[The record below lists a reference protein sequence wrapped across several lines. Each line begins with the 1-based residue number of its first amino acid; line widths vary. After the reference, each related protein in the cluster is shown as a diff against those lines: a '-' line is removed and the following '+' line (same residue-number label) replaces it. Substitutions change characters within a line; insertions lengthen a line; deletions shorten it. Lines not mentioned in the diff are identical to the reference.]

1 MAETK
6 YVIFNLGEQKYGI
19 RLACINGIEQTYN
32 IIPVPKTAECIQGII
47 HLRDMVIPVYDLKC
61 RFCIDSEAE
70 YSNRQLLIAETEG
83 MKVGFEA
90 DNVIG
95 IVSVS
100 EENIKLVPFVAT
112 NENTGYLENI
122 IKVNFLETNTSEILI
137 SIDIDK
143 LLSETDIANLKAVTD
158 ETGEDNGDNSQEE

>member
-61 RFCIDSEAE
+61 RFCTETELE
-70 YSNRQLLIAETEG
+70 YGNKQLLVTETG
-83 MKVGFEA
+83 DMKVGFEV

-95 IVSVS
+95 IVSVP
-100 EENIKLVPFVAT
+100 EENIKHVPFVAT
-112 NENTGYLENI
+112 NENTGYLENV

-137 SIDIDK
+137 SIDINN
-143 LLSETDIANLKAVTD
+143 LLSETDVANLKAVAD
-158 ETGEDNGDNSQEE
+158 NTGEENGDESQKE

>member
-6 YVIFNLGEQKYGI
+6 FVIFNLGEQKYGI

-61 RFCIDSEAE
+61 RFCIESELE
-70 YSNRQLLIAETEG
+70 FGNKQLLVTETG
-83 MKVGFEA
+83 DVKVGFEV

-95 IVSVS
+95 IVSVP
-100 EENIKLVPFVAT
+100 EENIKCVPFVAT
-112 NENTGYLENI
+112 NENTGYLENV

-137 SIDIDK
+137 SIDIDN
-143 LLSETDIANLKAVTD
+143 LLSETDIANLKAVAD
-158 ETGEDNGDNSQEE
+158 NTGEENGDES